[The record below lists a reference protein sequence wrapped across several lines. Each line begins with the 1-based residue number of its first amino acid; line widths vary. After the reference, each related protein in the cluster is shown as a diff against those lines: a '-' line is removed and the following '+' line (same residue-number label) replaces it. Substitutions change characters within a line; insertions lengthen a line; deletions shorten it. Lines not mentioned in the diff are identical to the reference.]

1 MTTKYKN
8 LVLEKIEES
17 TTITDKVLS
26 KKLTSDGYVI
36 SEGFFNQ
43 ILLDLEI
50 MGLITVS
57 WITKDTRRIEIVS
70 NQEEEDEI
78 EESFQA
84 IEENAMEIFSSEKIK
99 DQIIS
104 SLTERLSEKKG
115 EEEDP
120 NLAPI
125 FDQLAQLL
133 RNSLVK
139 HQFN

>member
-8 LVLEKIEES
+8 LVLEKIKES
-17 TTITDKVLS
+17 STITDKVLS

-70 NQEEEDEI
+70 NQEEDEVENSNKKMI
-78 EESFQA
+78 EKDYESSFPKV
-84 IEENAMEIFSSEKIK
+84 ENN
-99 DQIIS
+99 
-104 SLTERLSEKKG
+104 T
-115 EEEDP
+115 
-120 NLAPI
+120 N
-125 FDQLAQLL
+125 
-133 RNSLVK
+133 
-139 HQFN
+139 

>member
-8 LVLEKIEES
+8 LVLEKIKES

-57 WITKDTRRIEIVS
+57 WITKDTRRIEIVA
-70 NQEEEDEI
+70 NQEEEDEV
-78 EESFQA
+78 ENSNKKMMEKDYESSF
-84 IEENAMEIFSSEKIK
+84 
-99 DQIIS
+99 
-104 SLTERLSEKKG
+104 
-115 EEEDP
+115 P
-120 NLAPI
+120 NG
-125 FDQLAQLL
+125 
-133 RNSLVK
+133 N
-139 HQFN
+139 

>member
-1 MTTKYKN
+1 MTTKYKS

-26 KKLTSDGYVI
+26 KKLTSDGYII
-36 SEGFFNQ
+36 SEGFFNK

-78 EESFQA
+78 ENSNKKMIEKDYESSF
-84 IEENAMEIFSSEKIK
+84 
-99 DQIIS
+99 
-104 SLTERLSEKKG
+104 
-115 EEEDP
+115 P
-120 NLAPI
+120 NG
-125 FDQLAQLL
+125 
-133 RNSLVK
+133 K
-139 HQFN
+139 

>member
-8 LVLEKIEES
+8 LVLEKIKES

-78 EESFQA
+78 ENSNKKMIEKDYESSFPNM
-84 IEENAMEIFSSEKIK
+84 ENDTS
-99 DQIIS
+99 
-104 SLTERLSEKKG
+104 
-115 EEEDP
+115 
-120 NLAPI
+120 
-125 FDQLAQLL
+125 
-133 RNSLVK
+133 
-139 HQFN
+139 

>member
-1 MTTKYKN
+1 MTIKYKN
-8 LVLEKIEES
+8 LVLEKIKES

-36 SEGFFNQ
+36 SEGFFNK

-78 EESFQA
+78 ENSNKKMIEKDYESSFPNM
-84 IEENAMEIFSSEKIK
+84 ENDTS
-99 DQIIS
+99 
-104 SLTERLSEKKG
+104 
-115 EEEDP
+115 
-120 NLAPI
+120 
-125 FDQLAQLL
+125 
-133 RNSLVK
+133 
-139 HQFN
+139 

>member
-1 MTTKYKN
+1 MTIKYKN
-8 LVLEKIEES
+8 LVLEKIKES

-78 EESFQA
+78 ENSNKKMMEKDYESSF
-84 IEENAMEIFSSEKIK
+84 
-99 DQIIS
+99 
-104 SLTERLSEKKG
+104 
-115 EEEDP
+115 P
-120 NLAPI
+120 NG
-125 FDQLAQLL
+125 
-133 RNSLVK
+133 K
-139 HQFN
+139 

>member
-1 MTTKYKN
+1 MTTKYKS

-36 SEGFFNQ
+36 SEGFFNK

-70 NQEEEDEI
+70 NQEEDEI
-78 EESFQA
+78 ENSNKKMIEKDYESSFPNM
-84 IEENAMEIFSSEKIK
+84 ENDTS
-99 DQIIS
+99 
-104 SLTERLSEKKG
+104 
-115 EEEDP
+115 
-120 NLAPI
+120 
-125 FDQLAQLL
+125 
-133 RNSLVK
+133 
-139 HQFN
+139 

>member
-1 MTTKYKN
+1 MTIKYKN

-26 KKLTSDGYVI
+26 KKLTSDGYII
-36 SEGFFNQ
+36 SEGFFNK

-78 EESFQA
+78 ENSNKKMIEKDYESSF
-84 IEENAMEIFSSEKIK
+84 
-99 DQIIS
+99 
-104 SLTERLSEKKG
+104 
-115 EEEDP
+115 P
-120 NLAPI
+120 NG
-125 FDQLAQLL
+125 
-133 RNSLVK
+133 K
-139 HQFN
+139 

>member
-8 LVLEKIEES
+8 LVLEKIKES

-26 KKLTSDGYVI
+26 KKLASDGYVI

-78 EESFQA
+78 ENSNKKMIEKDYESSFPNM
-84 IEENAMEIFSSEKIK
+84 ENDTS
-99 DQIIS
+99 
-104 SLTERLSEKKG
+104 
-115 EEEDP
+115 
-120 NLAPI
+120 
-125 FDQLAQLL
+125 
-133 RNSLVK
+133 
-139 HQFN
+139 

>member
-8 LVLEKIEES
+8 LVLEKIKES
-17 TTITDKVLS
+17 TNITDKVLY

-78 EESFQA
+78 ENSNKKMIEKDYESSF
-84 IEENAMEIFSSEKIK
+84 
-99 DQIIS
+99 
-104 SLTERLSEKKG
+104 
-115 EEEDP
+115 P
-120 NLAPI
+120 NG
-125 FDQLAQLL
+125 
-133 RNSLVK
+133 K
-139 HQFN
+139 

>member
-8 LVLEKIEES
+8 LVLEKIKES
-17 TTITDKVLS
+17 TNITDKVLS

-36 SEGFFNQ
+36 SDGFFNQ

-78 EESFQA
+78 ENSNKKMIEKDYESSF
-84 IEENAMEIFSSEKIK
+84 
-99 DQIIS
+99 
-104 SLTERLSEKKG
+104 
-115 EEEDP
+115 P
-120 NLAPI
+120 NG
-125 FDQLAQLL
+125 
-133 RNSLVK
+133 K
-139 HQFN
+139 

>member
-1 MTTKYKN
+1 MTTKYKS

-17 TTITDKVLS
+17 TTTTDKVLS

-36 SEGFFNQ
+36 SEGFFNK

-78 EESFQA
+78 ENSNKKMIEKDYESSFPNM
-84 IEENAMEIFSSEKIK
+84 ENDTS
-99 DQIIS
+99 
-104 SLTERLSEKKG
+104 
-115 EEEDP
+115 
-120 NLAPI
+120 
-125 FDQLAQLL
+125 
-133 RNSLVK
+133 
-139 HQFN
+139 